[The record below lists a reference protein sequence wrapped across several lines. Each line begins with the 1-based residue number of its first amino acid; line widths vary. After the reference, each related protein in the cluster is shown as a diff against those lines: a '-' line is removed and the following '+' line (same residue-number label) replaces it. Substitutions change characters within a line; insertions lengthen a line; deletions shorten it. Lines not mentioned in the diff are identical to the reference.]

1 MTPELKP
8 KGEREKK
15 KTNKRLQFLQE
26 DGTFL
31 GSFGGGRCGG
41 IAVLPDGSL
50 VASNSDNHCLDV
62 LS

>member
-8 KGEREKK
+8 KEEREKK
-15 KTNKRLQFLQE
+15 KNNKRLQFLQE

-31 GSFGGGRCGG
+31 GSLKGGWTG

-50 VASNSDNHCLDV
+50 VACSEFKDFVDL